1 MRSGRHPLEGLA
13 ELHRIVDVD
22 ERRATWRRG
31 MATLASSVSS
41 QRRTLPLEGL
51 HPEDLRDSA
60 EIARATKL
68 LDDVDWLSAPAAAA
82 ALYELAAAL
91 PASDVK
97 RDLGRRVLS
106 RLRNGD
112 ASTFVALATQ
122 LALGPSKRALGGA
135 DVRARAVLALDL
147 PIGSGTRADALAL
160 ALISRRDLSREW
172 LTIPSQGSL
181 PSRRLA
187 ARLLERAAREAA
199 QRAAEGDDSGIR
211 VFETRAVRDA
221 MTRLLADR
229 EPLVWR
235 HVASTRGLLSAVVP
249 TLAEEIDAGLDSTL
263 GVTEWRRSAA
273 SLSASIAVRGES
285 AFAACKALLESSIAH
300 RDPGIASAII
310 LGMPRAAENDPELVE
325 DLLEDLVRIG
335 GIDAAEAV
343 VELRRERIGQDFGSW
358 AVKRAKTL
366 LLEALDE
373 GSIVDEGQIAL
384 HHALIQDLTGAD
396 ETQRMPTLRDLLARA
411 LDAFANQSASEACLA
426 AQQVMHATEARMGLL
441 ERCKLQEP
449 QGRLKAFAALRE
461 IDLALLE
468 TDALANL
475 LALGSRGDDAKEALA
490 PLASV
495 YQRLFDWFLTH
506 EGPASAG
513 VVAKGQVTLRMRRVR
528 TMLHLVDVDGV
539 EPDSEQHRER
549 RLVVARVLFGRVASD
564 IASPLHRVLCAASAR
579 ACDALSRE
587 EIADVS
593 DIVIAAGTY
602 VGTPSDLRT
611 MAEASMV
618 PEIKRALHAYAK
630 LDEAVTSSPDT
641 ARGLRGTLDALVA
654 VANDLPVATS
664 ARVEALRAALL
675 GLERSLAP
683 IAASSSLA
691 ECTEQASDTP
701 LAAVED
707 AVVTLSRLVVGARRR
722 LGDGLYGDLT
732 SADGL
737 RLLDLGL
744 ERRLRGRENDG
755 TDPMIQ
761 TDGAGGFSRSRIG
774 RADIETN
781 LVTVSENLER
791 ELPVTLAR
799 VVMLSLTR
807 LVNLPVDGPRM
818 AVARQVAGP
827 AKDAPLPAWM
837 PPSRTLG
844 GFYVSRRIGTG
855 AGGTVF
861 VARRAEDRHNEK
873 GEQFALK
880 VPDYSAA
887 AARTLS
893 ESEFLKLFRE
903 EAGALLSLP
912 AHQNIARFVT
922 FDVGARPKPI
932 LVMELVDGPHLERLL
947 EITELRTRDAFH
959 LLDGIAAGLEAMH
972 GADVGH
978 LDVKPTNIIVRDT
991 DGIAGPGT
999 PTDPVLVDFGLAGR
1013 KLRPGCGTA
1022 EYGAPEIWGL
1032 LGEGPHRASPADV
1045 YAFACVAYE
1054 VLTARTL
1061 FQGGNEMALIA
1072 KHVSHDG
1079 RPDGVLDLARD
1090 NRLAPLADVL
1100 AAALRRDPNQRAS
1113 MQSLRK
1119 ALAGISGML
1128 APLPWPLAPAA

>member
-13 ELHRIVDVD
+13 ELHRIDDAD
-22 ERRATWRRG
+22 ERRAAWRRG

-51 HPEDLRDSA
+51 HPEALRDSA
-60 EIARATKL
+60 ELARTTRL

-91 PASDVK
+91 PPSDAK
-97 RDLGRRVLS
+97 RDLGRRILS

-112 ASTFVALATQ
+112 AATFVALATQ
-122 LALGPSKRALGGA
+122 FALGPSKRALSGT
-135 DVRARAVLALDL
+135 DVRARAALALDL

-160 ALISRRDLSREW
+160 ALISRRELSREW
-172 LTIPSQGSL
+172 LTVPSQGSL

-199 QRAAEGDDSGIR
+199 QRAAEGDDSGVR

-221 MTRLLADR
+221 MSRLLADR

-235 HVASTRGLLSAVVP
+235 HVASTRGLLSAVAP
-249 TLAEEIDAGLDSTL
+249 TLAEEIEAGLDPSL
-263 GVTEWRRSAA
+263 GVTEWRRAAA
-273 SLSASIAVRGES
+273 SLSASVAVRGEV
-285 AFAACKALLESSIAH
+285 AFAACKELLASSLAQ

-310 LGMPRAAENDPELVE
+310 LGMPRAAENDPELIE
-325 DLLEDLVRIG
+325 DLLEDLVRVG
-335 GIDAAEAV
+335 GLEAAEAL
-343 VELRRERIGQDFGSW
+343 VELRRERIGQNFGAW
-358 AVKRAKTL
+358 AIKRAKTL

-373 GSIVDEGQIAL
+373 GTIQDEGQIAL
-384 HHALIQDLTGAD
+384 HQALIQDLTGAD
-396 ETQRMPTLRDLLARA
+396 ETQRMPTLRDLLGRA
-411 LDAFANQSASEACLA
+411 LDAFAHQSSAEAYAA

-441 ERCKLQEP
+441 ERCKLSEP
-449 QGRLKAFAALRE
+449 AGRIKAFAALRE

-475 LALGSRGDDAKEALA
+475 LSLGARGDDTKEALA

-506 EGPASAG
+506 EGPNAGG

-528 TMLHLVDVDGV
+528 SMLHLVDIDGV

-549 RLVVARVLFGRVASD
+549 RLLVARVLFGRVASD
-564 IASPLHRVLCAASAR
+564 IASPLHRVLCATSAR

-587 EIADVS
+587 DIADVS
-593 DIVIAAGTY
+593 DVLIAAGTY
-602 VGTPSDLRT
+602 LGTPSDLRT

-618 PEIKRALHAYAK
+618 PEIKRALHAFAK
-630 LDEAVTSSPDT
+630 LDEAVSSSPDT
-641 ARGLRGTLDALVA
+641 PRGLRGTLDALLA
-654 VANDLPVATS
+654 VANELPVATS

-675 GLERSLAP
+675 GLERSLSP
-683 IAASSSLA
+683 IASSGSLA
-691 ECTEQASDTP
+691 ECSEQAADTP

-707 AVVTLSRLVVGARRR
+707 AVVTLGRLVVGARRR
-722 LGDGLYGDLT
+722 MGDARYEELT
-732 SADGL
+732 SSDGL
-737 RLLDLGL
+737 RQLDLAL
-744 ERRLRGRENDG
+744 ERKLRGRENE
-755 TDPMIQ
+755 TDPRVVLE
-761 TDGAGGFSRSRIG
+761 GLSRSRAG
-774 RADIETN
+774 RADVDGILAQVAER
-781 LVTVSENLER
+781 LEL
-791 ELPVTLAR
+791 ELPTALAR
-799 VVMLSLTR
+799 VVMLSLAR
-807 LVNLPVDGPRM
+807 LVNLPVDGPRTSVTQL
-818 AVARQVAGP
+818 APFA

-912 AHQNIARFVT
+912 AHPNIARFVT
-922 FDVGARPKPI
+922 FDVGAKPKPI

-947 EITELRTRDAFH
+947 EITELTTYDALR

-978 LDVKPTNIIVRDT
+978 LDVKPTNIIVRDA
-991 DGIAGPGT
+991 DGISGPGT

-1045 YAFACVAYE
+1045 YAFACVAFE
-1054 VLTARTL
+1054 VLTGRTL
-1061 FQGGNEMALIA
+1061 FTGANEMALIG

-1079 RPDGVLDLARD
+1079 RPDGVSDLGRD
-1090 NRLAPLADVL
+1090 RRLAPLADVL
-1100 AAALRRDPNQRAS
+1100 STALRRDPSQRTTIGALR
-1113 MQSLRK
+1113 QSL
-1119 ALAGISGML
+1119 SGLRTSL
-1128 APLPWPLAPAA
+1128 APLPWPLAPSA